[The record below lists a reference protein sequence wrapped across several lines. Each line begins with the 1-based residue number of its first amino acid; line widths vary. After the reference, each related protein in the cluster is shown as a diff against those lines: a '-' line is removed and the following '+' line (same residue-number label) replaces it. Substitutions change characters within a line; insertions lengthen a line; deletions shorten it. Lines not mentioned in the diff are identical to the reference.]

1 MASLGCPPCTL
12 AANKK
17 HMCQTFVAKMS
28 GYTQTQWEQL
38 RGALVVEG
46 CYPSAQ
52 AVVRAGDFCPEPG
65 LYLVLTTS
73 QPRDFTSFAGKL
85 KDAITTQCPTVSVV
99 WVRALSVRLQRFVG
113 EASASLRLG

>member
-1 MASLGCPPCTL
+1 MHSGRPEGMPSPGCPPCAL

-38 RGALVVEG
+38 RWPIVVEG

-99 WVRALSVRLQRFVG
+99 
-113 EASASLRLG
+113 